1 MDYKEYTKVLLEYKQ
16 KEEIHER
23 LRQLVE
29 GSSQVGISA
38 DAWQELDTNWQKV
51 AAQVRHHF
59 ENIKKCN
66 EYIIISLGSPLA
78 MAPRYRTSGRFWTN
92 WRVA

>member
-51 AAQVRHHF
+51 AAQVF
-59 ENIKKCN
+59 LIWLQIFFYIKMIN
-66 EYIIISLGSPLA
+66 SLGASLA
-78 MAPRYRTSGRFWTN
+78 MAT
-92 WRVA
+92 

>member
-1 MDYKEYTKVLLEYKQ
+1 MHQTRGQAPMDYKEYTKVLMEYKQ

-51 AAQVRHHF
+51 AAQVL
-59 ENIKKCN
+59 
-66 EYIIISLGSPLA
+66 IIFSCLHPIFVLL
-78 MAPRYRTSGRFWTN
+78 TDT
-92 WRVA
+92 